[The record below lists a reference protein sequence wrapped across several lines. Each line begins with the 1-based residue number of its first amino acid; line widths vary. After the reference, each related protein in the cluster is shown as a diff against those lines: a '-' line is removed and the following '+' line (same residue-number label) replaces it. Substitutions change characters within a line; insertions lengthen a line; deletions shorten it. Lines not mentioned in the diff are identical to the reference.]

1 MIVVQDAPKS
11 KRMLHC
17 FVEMLQLLKSR
28 LFVSGLLEEGCTV
41 FFNRSRRSLGI

>member
-17 FVEMLQLLKSR
+17 SIELLQVLIFR
-28 LFVSGLLEEGCTV
+28 LFVSGLIE
-41 FFNRSRRSLGI
+41 